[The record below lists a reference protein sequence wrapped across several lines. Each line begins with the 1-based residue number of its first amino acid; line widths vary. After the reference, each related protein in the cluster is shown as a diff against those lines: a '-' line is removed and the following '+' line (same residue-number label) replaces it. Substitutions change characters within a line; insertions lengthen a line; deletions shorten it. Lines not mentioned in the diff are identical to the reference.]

1 MSHQKF
7 LETIW
12 AHRDRLKCSTVVV
25 RAGARKWICAVCV
38 TPHDVLSPKREQM
51 RRWYRN
57 RGRFQRIEWAN
68 SRLCIN
74 CGRSCSES
82 ASTRYCVKCHSGRL
96 ETQRRY
102 RERKQ
107 HGITEALYGGRAD
120 FQREQIKP
128 LVITDDIETIVN
140 RKR

>member
-12 AHRDRLKCSTVVV
+12 AHRDRLKCSTIVV
-25 RAGARKWICAVCV
+25 RAGAGKWVCAVCV
-38 TPHDVLSPKREQM
+38 EPHDIQSPKHQYLREWYK
-51 RRWYRN
+51 RR
-57 RGRFQRIEWAN
+57 GKFLRIEWQN
-68 SRLCIN
+68 SGRCKN
-74 CGRSCSES
+74 CGKMLEES
-82 ASTRYCVKCHSGRL
+82 PSTVYCVRCHAGRI
-96 ETQRRY
+96 ETQRKSRQRRQDAIY
-102 RERKQ
+102 Q
-107 HGITEALYGGRAD
+107 SLYGGRFD